1 VIDPEVTI
9 DVCQPDCVDP
19 DPWCRDTPRIEDG
32 ATVYLAVRYVERA
45 TRPVRVP
52 GCGCGCDESEC
63 EYSRTRD
70 GVEVNVLTELPAD
83 YVSRGPRTDPW
94 EDTYSCAGGPRRC
107 PPCPASPW
115 VILADLVISGGVIV
129 DPVGDTHRRYVAA
142 FGNYS
147 FSCPPGG

>member
-1 VIDPEVTI
+1 VRRYISPS
-9 DVCQPDCVDP
+9 
-19 DPWCRDTPRIEDG
+19 
-32 ATVYLAVRYVERA
+32 ATSSARRGRFAFPAAAVAVAA
-45 TRPVRVP
+45 TR
-52 GCGCGCDESEC
+52 EC
-63 EYSRTRD
+63 EYSRNRD

-83 YVSRGPRTDPW
+83 YVSKGPRTDPW
-94 EDTYSCAGGPRRC
+94 EDTHSCAGGPRRC